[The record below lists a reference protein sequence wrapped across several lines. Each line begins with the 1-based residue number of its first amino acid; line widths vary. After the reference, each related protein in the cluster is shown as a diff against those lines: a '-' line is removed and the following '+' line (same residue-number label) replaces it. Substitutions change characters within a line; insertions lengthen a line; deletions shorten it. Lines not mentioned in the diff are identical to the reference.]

1 MRIPLYQSKLMATNE
16 APGRAFQ
23 TRKRAEPFI
32 QSALRQAS
40 VGQALSSSIGGFA
53 LHRYNMAE
61 QLKLDEATIEGQN
74 ALRQL
79 AFDYT
84 KDGNPESVLDGDNP
98 RWFSDVS
105 RIRKGLLKKLGKN
118 RNSLQKFN
126 ASFNIAESNQ
136 RFSLRNAVSSSSR
149 TKQDKLNNAKFDAAV
164 IALSGLGDKPPSEAI
179 ASYNAAMLLLETD
192 LQGQIDKGL
201 TDDNYKIVAI
211 NTANK
216 EIAENVIKAW
226 ANNDPLKVLSLS
238 NSYNDTTGKLELPE
252 GSEYLNHILKK
263 LNNDVS
269 LEVIETAQKESLDH
283 VKMLDDLDQLS
294 LKIRENVKS
303 DFVKNYFAIKS
314 TDQFTSTDIEN
325 LLPGY
330 KELDQ
335 SYELLVAKAFA
346 KVQEQ
351 GRDYFTGEEAQSLII
366 QMVNNPLRGITVSD
380 DVRIKMDKAFLG
392 NVQNMFVSESD
403 SQNVKN
409 QAKNNFYKAK
419 KVISNGNISIMELYD
434 FLESGEYP
442 GGFMQGDFAS
452 LENAVQSHQS
462 NVFNLTVRALKSK
475 YKIIGEKSSMDAFA
489 DQLESAFSNV
499 HDKLLNWYVDNQ
511 STADLQA
518 IETELNSIMKQ
529 VSNEQSQDFM
539 SLLRSAMRE
548 YNGQPIKAQFPID
561 GSIAD
566 IRAAMAARMDEVK
579 DERKLGGLTA
589 THNANIRGLL
599 EVIEMLGG
607 TL

>member
-1 MRIPLYQSKLMATNE
+1 MKIPLFQSKLLASNE
-16 APGRAFQ
+16 APGQAFQ
-23 TRKRAEPFI
+23 TRKNAQPFI
-32 QSALRQAS
+32 ESALRQAS

-409 QAKNNFYKAK
+409 QAKNNFFKAK

-511 STADLQA
+511 STADLLA

-539 SLLRSAMRE
+539 SLLRSAMRD
-548 YNGQPIKAQFPID
+548 YNRQPIKAQFPID

-566 IRAAMAARMDEVK
+566 IRAAMAARMEEVEK
-579 DERKLGGLTA
+579 DKMLGGLTA

>member
-1 MRIPLYQSKLMATNE
+1 MATNE

-23 TRKRAEPFI
+23 TRKNAQPFI

-79 AFDYT
+79 AFDYS

-105 RIRKGLLKKLGKN
+105 RIRKGLLKNLGKN

-136 RFSLRNAVSSSSR
+136 RFSLRNKISENSK
-149 TKQDKLNNAKFDAAV
+149 TKQERQNKDRFEGLVLD
-164 IALSGLGDKPPSEAI
+164 LSGPEANI
-179 ASYNAAMLLLETD
+179 DFYNKEMGKIVLD
-192 LQGQIDKGL
+192 MQGQSGKGL
-201 TDDNYKIVAI
+201 TDQDTVGVAI
-211 NTANK
+211 YNVHK
-216 EIAENVIKAW
+216 EVSENIIKAW
-226 ANNDPLKVLSLS
+226 GNNDPLKVLSLS
-238 NSYNDTTGKLELPE
+238 NFYNDTTGKLELPE
-252 GSEYLNHILKK
+252 GSEYLDHILKK
-263 LNNDVS
+263 LNNDDI
-269 LEVIETAQKESLDH
+269 LEVIKTAQTEALDH
-283 VKMLDDLDQLS
+283 VKMLDDLDQLA
-294 LKIRENVKS
+294 LKIREDVKS
-303 DFVKNYFAIKS
+303 DFVDNFFAIKS
-314 TDQFTSTDIEN
+314 TDQFTATDIEN

-346 KVQEQ
+346 EVQGQ
-351 GRDYFTGEEAQSLII
+351 GRDYFTGEEAQSLIM

-392 NVQNMFVSESD
+392 NVQNMFVSEGD
-403 SQNVKN
+403 SQTVKN
-409 QAKNNFYKAK
+409 QAKNNFIKAK
-419 KVISNGNISIMELYD
+419 RVISNGNISIMELYD

-452 LENAVQSHQS
+452 LEAAVQSHQS

-475 YKIIGEKSSMDAFA
+475 YKIIGEKSSMDAFS

-511 STADLQA
+511 STADLEA
-518 IETELNSIMKQ
+518 IETALDGIMTK

-548 YNGQPIKAQFPID
+548 YNSQPIVAKFPID

-566 IRAAMAARMDEVK
+566 IRAAMATRMEEVK
-579 DERKLGGLTA
+579 KDKVLGGLTA